1 MTDSSLNTF
10 EAQQQGRPTG
20 PLVRGYEVVIG
31 FETHAQLSTASKIFS
46 RASTAFGAE
55 PNTQACAVDMA
66 LPGTLPVMNRGAVE
80 RAIRLGLALGSTI
93 APRSVFARKNYFYP
107 DLPKGYQISQFEIPV
122 VQGGA
127 VSFFVGDEPR
137 TVRLVRAHLEEDA
150 GKSLHEDFVG
160 QSGIDLNRAGTP
172 LLEIVTEPDMRS
184 TAEAVAYAREL
195 HKLVTWIGICDGNM
209 QEGSFRCDANVSV
222 RKPGDRLGTRRE
234 IKNLNSFKFMQ
245 QAIDYEIRWQ
255 IEELEDGRAVQQATV
270 LFDPDTGETRA
281 MRTKEDAADYRYFPD
296 PDLPPLVI
304 APEWIERVRG
314 EMPELP
320 RAMAERYVQ
329 SHGLSAYDAAQLT
342 QSVALARYFD
352 AVVAAGATPKLA
364 SNWIQ
369 GEISKRLNAQE
380 IGIERT
386 PVSADQLAG
395 LIGRIADGTISNN
408 AARQLLDAL
417 WKAGSVTTASAHV
430 ADSDDVLVA
439 TGNVESIDAMID
451 RLGLRQMN
459 DSSALESIV
468 DEVLGKNE
476 KNIAEYRA
484 GKDKAFNA
492 LVGQV
497 MKASQGKANP
507 AQVNALLKARLDG

>member
-195 HKLVTWIGICDGNM
+195 HKIVTWIGICDGNM

-222 RKPGDRLGTRRE
+222 RRPGERLGTRRE

-255 IEELEDGRAVQQATV
+255 IEEIEDGRAIEQATV

-304 APEWIERVRG
+304 ASEWIERVRG

-329 SHGLSAYDAAQLT
+329 SHGLSAYDSAQLT

-352 AVVAAGATPKLA
+352 AAVEAGAAPKLA
-364 SNWIQ
+364 SNWIT
-369 GEISKRLNAQE
+369 GELARRLNAQD
-380 IGIERT
+380 IGIEQA
-386 PVSADQLAG
+386 PVGAVQLAQV
-395 LIGRIADGTISNN
+395 IVRIADGTVSNN
-408 AARQLLDAL
+408 AARQLFEEL
-417 WKAGSVTTASAHV
+417 WKAGSTTDGTTAEFV
-430 ADSDDVLVA
+430 
-439 TGNVESIDAMID
+439 DALID

-459 DSSALESIV
+459 DSGALESIV
-468 DEVLGKNE
+468 DEVLAKNE

-507 AQVNALLKARLDG
+507 AQVNALLKARLDR